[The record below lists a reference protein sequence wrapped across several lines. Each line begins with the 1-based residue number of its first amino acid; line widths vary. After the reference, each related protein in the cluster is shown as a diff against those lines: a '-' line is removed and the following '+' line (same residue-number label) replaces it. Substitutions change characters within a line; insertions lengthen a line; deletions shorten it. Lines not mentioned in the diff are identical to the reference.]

1 MNNRTRTASWAVT
14 IILAA
19 TCAYAKPPE
28 ADHDKP
34 PQAQTHAASHA
45 KERLHPDPKRH
56 KMRQLARVGF
66 TVQSGEYA
74 DIHTVKKIIA
84 ALKDDGRDAF
94 YYRGK
99 AGGYIVHIG
108 DFTTR
113 RVATVTGNRLKASK
127 VISSYTIV
135 RPSAT
140 MDAPVAQHGRR
151 VARTGES
158 ISRQATYIERPT
170 GEAAPK
176 PSKHWWETKPAGG
189 VSAFNNHSGGAAAL
203 TDPGAS
209 DIGVIAARTA
219 ERFVGIPYLWGG
231 NTVVDG
237 LDCSGFVR
245 AVYSLC
251 GYALPRV
258 ARDQYRL
265 GEAVTPGQIREG
277 DLIFFG
283 PSPDNIKHVGMYVG
297 GGQFVHAPKRGDV
310 IRITPITDESYAPRI
325 MGIRRFF

>member
-1 MNNRTRTASWAVT
+1 M
-14 IILAA
+14 
-19 TCAYAKPPE
+19 
-28 ADHDKP
+28 
-34 PQAQTHAASHA
+34 
-45 KERLHPDPKRH
+45 
-56 KMRQLARVGF
+56 M
-66 TVQSGEYA
+66 
-74 DIHTVKKIIA
+74 
-84 ALKDDGRDAF
+84 
-94 YYRGK
+94 
-99 AGGYIVHIG
+99 
-108 DFTTR
+108 
-113 RVATVTGNRLKASK
+113 
-127 VISSYTIV
+127 
-135 RPSAT
+135 
-140 MDAPVAQHGRR
+140 
-151 VARTGES
+151 ARTGGS

-170 GEAAPK
+170 GEAAPQ
-176 PSKHWWETKPAGG
+176 PSKRWWKTKPAGG
-189 VSAFNNHSGGAAAL
+189 VSAFNNHSGGGAAL

-251 GYALPRV
+251 GYVLPRI

-265 GEAVTPGQIREG
+265 GEAVTPSQIREG

-310 IRITPITDESYAPRI
+310 ISITPITDDSYAPRI